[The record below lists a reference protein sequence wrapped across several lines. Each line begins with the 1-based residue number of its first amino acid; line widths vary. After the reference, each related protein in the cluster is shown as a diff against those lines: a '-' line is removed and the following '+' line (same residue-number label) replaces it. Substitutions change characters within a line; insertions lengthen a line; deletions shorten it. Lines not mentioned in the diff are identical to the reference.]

1 MAYLVLV
8 RHTEST
14 WNKVH
19 AWTGLTDISLDE
31 EGREKA
37 KKIGEFLKDYSFDIA
52 FTSKLRRAQQTLDEI
67 KEVCGLQS
75 LQTKEAAALN
85 ERDYGDLTGKNKL
98 EMEKKY
104 GEEQYLKWR
113 RSWDYPVPNGESLKD
128 VYNRVIPYYKKEIL
142 PQLQNGKNVLVVSHG
157 NNLRALVKFLENI
170 SDKDIP
176 SLEIPVG
183 EIYIYQ
189 MDQNG
194 KILNKQIKN
203 IAAS

>member
-37 KKIGEFLKDYSFDIA
+37 KKIGEILKDYSFDIA
-52 FTSKLRRAQQTLDEI
+52 FTSKLRRAQQTLEEI
-67 KEVCGLQS
+67 KKILGNIPTE
-75 LQTKEAAALN
+75 EDAALN

-104 GEEQYLKWR
+104 GESQFLKWR

-128 VYNRVIPYYKKEIL
+128 VYNRVIPYYQSGIL
-142 PQLQNGKNVLVVSHG
+142 PKLQMKKNVLVVSHG

-170 SDKDIP
+170 SDKDI
-176 SLEIPVG
+176 SHLEIPVG
-183 EIYIYQ
+183 EIIIYQ
-189 MDQNG
+189 MDENG
-194 KILNKQIKN
+194 KIFDKQIKTPT
-203 IAAS
+203 

>member
-1 MAYLVLV
+1 MSYLVLV

-14 WNKVH
+14 WNKFN

-31 EGREKA
+31 EGKEKA
-37 KKIGEFLKDYSFDIA
+37 KKVGKLLKDIPFDMA
-52 FTSKLRRAQQTLDEI
+52 FTSKLRRAKQTLDEI
-67 KEVCGLQS
+67 KEVCS
-75 LQTKEAAALN
+75 LQDLPTTEDTALN

-98 EMEKKY
+98 EMEKMY

-128 VYNRVIPYYKKEIL
+128 VYNRVVPYYEKEIL
-142 PQLQNGKNVLVVSHG
+142 PKLKEGKNVLVVSHG

-170 SDKDIP
+170 SDENIP
-176 SLEIPVG
+176 HLEFPIG
-183 EIYIYQ
+183 GIYIYQ

-194 KILNKQIKN
+194 KILSKQIKN
-203 IAAS
+203 TP